1 MTERYLSR
9 LGKTELLLKII
20 IIIIITFF
28 FLEGPK
34 TEGVVDLPTSK

>member
-1 MTERYLSR
+1 MTERYVSR

-20 IIIIITFF
+20 VIIIIIII
-28 FLEGPK
+28 LEGPK

>member
-1 MTERYLSR
+1 MTERYVSR

-20 IIIIITFF
+20 VIIIINI
-28 FLEGPK
+28 LEGPK

>member
-1 MTERYLSR
+1 MTERYVSR

-20 IIIIITFF
+20 VIIIIII
-28 FLEGPK
+28 LEGPK